1 MGVMIIN
8 KLTDTQL
15 NELKAIRDVALT
27 NPTDGNV
34 GAYYQ
39 YLIDNEGSEYAIIG
53 TGIRIAT
60 VNVIEKN

>member
-8 KLTDTQL
+8 QLTDTQL